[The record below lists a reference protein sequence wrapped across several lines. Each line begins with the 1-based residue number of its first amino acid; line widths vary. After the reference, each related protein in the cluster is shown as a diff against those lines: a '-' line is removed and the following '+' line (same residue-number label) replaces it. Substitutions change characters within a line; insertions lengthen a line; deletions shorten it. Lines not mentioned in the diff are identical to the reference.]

1 MFKHKLQNG
10 IYSTYKNL
18 SWQEITDVHSF
29 QHDIFNSY
37 TKPLLLGKQLLIFL
51 KISVKLAV
59 LSFDIMIIYI

>member
-1 MFKHKLQNG
+1 MAFAVHTKTSLDRKR
-10 IYSTYKNL
+10 
-18 SWQEITDVHSF
+18 TDVHSF

-59 LSFDIMIIYI
+59 LSFDIIIIYL

>member
-1 MFKHKLQNG
+1 MAFTVHTKSSIDRKR
-10 IYSTYKNL
+10 
-18 SWQEITDVHSF
+18 TDVRSC
-29 QHDIFNSY
+29 QYDIFNSY